1 MENNLGKFGKSFSR
15 FCFCTSRIS
24 NCRVECIW
32 KFQVGRNICKHLV
45 KWFANNQM
53 KDSTCKWHSSLSL
66 CEPYQIKFGNLK
78 TGSHS
83 VFPTS
88 FDTRLET
95 CFVKAQS

>member
-1 MENNLGKFGKSFSR
+1 
-15 FCFCTSRIS
+15 
-24 NCRVECIW
+24 
-32 KFQVGRNICKHLV
+32 
-45 KWFANNQM
+45 M